1 MTEAAS
7 SRDGRLAASTVD
19 GMPRRPRSQ
28 LPPDGVYHVTSRGV
42 DRCPIVR
49 DAHDW
54 QALHALVLGAERRF
68 GWVYDVFTLMSTHF
82 HLVIRAPRADVSTG
96 MHWLNG
102 VYAQRFNK
110 RWGRVGHLFENR
122 FQSWVMR
129 DETHWERTC
138 RYVLDNPVKA
148 GLSER
153 ATDWPWSGGRFA
165 QRFGR

>member
-1 MTEAAS
+1 
-7 SRDGRLAASTVD
+7 
-19 GMPRRPRSQ
+19 MPRRPRSH
-28 LPPDGVYHVTSRGV
+28 LPPDGVFHVTARGV

-49 DAHDW
+49 DRDDW
-54 QALHALVLGAERRF
+54 QALETLALTAGRRF

-82 HLVIRAPRADVSTG
+82 HLVIRASRTDVSSG

-129 DETHWERTC
+129 DEEHWERTC

-148 GLSER
+148 GLCELSS
-153 ATDWPWSGGRFA
+153 DWPWSGGRFA
-165 QRFGR
+165 DRFSR